1 MNDSKPTSKPVTPP
15 GFGPRGLLLGSRWC
29 PLYVVIWPGDL
40 CGYMARRRGWPDPR
54 VRASTAH

>member
-29 PLYVVIWPGDL
+29 PLYVVIWPGDADGL
-40 CGYMARRRGWPDPR
+40 TLAYGRPPR
-54 VRASTAH
+54 IDR